1 MRREFS
7 VTNNAITM
15 KSIIAFV
22 IVTFLISC
30 QTSKDYVPSTGAK
43 STALPVQQEA
53 RVIEPERDAK
63 DWDLSALDTA
73 RGVNYLTTEERN
85 VILELNKVRTNP
97 KKYAN
102 QYLVPSLKYYQGKQL
117 TYPGKT
123 AIMTEE
129 GRAAVEECIRVLS
142 STRPVRPLLPSKALS
157 LAAKAHVSDT
167 GPKGI
172 VGHTGSDGSSAL
184 VRIQRRD
191 NTLRAVAETISYG
204 KNEARRIIE
213 SLIVDDGVSS
223 RGHRRII
230 LTPEYDV
237 VGPSIGSHKGYR
249 NVCVIDYG
257 NAP

>member
-1 MRREFS
+1 
-7 VTNNAITM
+7 
-15 KSIIAFV
+15 
-22 IVTFLISC
+22 
-30 QTSKDYVPSTGAK
+30 
-43 STALPVQQEA
+43 
-53 RVIEPERDAK
+53 
-63 DWDLSALDTA
+63 
-73 RGVNYLTTEERN
+73 
-85 VILELNKVRTNP
+85 
-97 KKYAN
+97 
-102 QYLVPSLKYYQGKQL
+102 LKYYQGKQL

-123 AIMTEE
+123 TIMTEE

-142 STRPVRPLLPSKALS
+142 STRPVKPLLPSKALS

-191 NTLRAVAETISYG
+191 KTLRAVAETISYG
-204 KNEARRIIE
+204 KNEGRRIIE

-223 RGHRRII
+223 RGHRKII

-237 VGPSIGSHKGYR
+237 AGPSIGSHTRYG
-249 NVCVIDYG
+249 NVCVIDYA